1 MKKILGIVVIGLL
14 CFNTTFAADN
24 IKPKKTP
31 LKKLSKQL
39 GNGELVKI
47 QSYQAVN
54 YKAIKEGWYK
64 QTPIEVEALLTLPKG
79 KGPFPVLILV
89 HSSGGA
95 KEFTEDYL
103 EFMRDQQKP
112 LLDMG
117 IATMYLDNFSAR
129 GVKHTYRDQSK
140 ASIWSTYVDAFMV
153 LEYLS
158 KNSKVNKRKIG
169 ISGMSR
175 GGNIS
180 IMAGEKRI
188 RDALISKDLY
198 FAAAQPRSPECGM
211 TGMFRNPQPIKETK
225 IWYVHGM
232 ADDLTLNGP
241 CVELAK
247 KMNTNGGNVKI
258 DLRAGWHHM
267 FTGNFEK
274 TFVKTFQNFYKCPPW
289 YTEDDGSANKEWLDM
304 LLKHGSFKSEE
315 EFDKISRENPKKAFK
330 KIFKGLKREKCIGKG
345 AHIGGD
351 KIFMREYLNF
361 WKKNLIN

>member
-140 ASIWSTYVDAFMV
+140 AS
-153 LEYLS
+153 LS
-158 KNSKVNKRKIG
+158 LIH
-169 ISGMSR
+169 ISEPTR
-175 GGNIS
+175 P
-180 IMAGEKRI
+180 
-188 RDALISKDLY
+188 Y
-198 FAAAQPRSPECGM
+198 
-211 TGMFRNPQPIKETK
+211 
-225 IWYVHGM
+225 
-232 ADDLTLNGP
+232 
-241 CVELAK
+241 
-247 KMNTNGGNVKI
+247 
-258 DLRAGWHHM
+258 
-267 FTGNFEK
+267 
-274 TFVKTFQNFYKCPPW
+274 
-289 YTEDDGSANKEWLDM
+289 
-304 LLKHGSFKSEE
+304 
-315 EFDKISRENPKKAFK
+315 
-330 KIFKGLKREKCIGKG
+330 
-345 AHIGGD
+345 
-351 KIFMREYLNF
+351 
-361 WKKNLIN
+361 

>member
-1 MKKILGIVVIGLL
+1 MKKLLGILVLGLL

-129 GVKHTYRDQSK
+129 GAKHTYRDQSK
-140 ASIWSTYVDAFMV
+140 ASIWSTYVDAFMA

-158 KNSKVNKRKIG
+158 KNSKFNKKKIG
-169 ISGMSR
+169 ISGFSR

-180 IMAGEKRI
+180 MMVGEKRI
-188 RDALISKDLY
+188 RDA
-198 FAAAQPRSPECGM
+198 
-211 TGMFRNPQPIKETK
+211 
-225 IWYVHGM
+225 
-232 ADDLTLNGP
+232 
-241 CVELAK
+241 
-247 KMNTNGGNVKI
+247 
-258 DLRAGWHHM
+258 
-267 FTGNFEK
+267 
-274 TFVKTFQNFYKCPPW
+274 FQ
-289 YTEDDGSANKEWLDM
+289 
-304 LLKHGSFKSEE
+304 
-315 EFDKISRENPKKAFK
+315 
-330 KIFKGLKREKCIGKG
+330 
-345 AHIGGD
+345 
-351 KIFMREYLNF
+351 
-361 WKKNLIN
+361 